1 MPTPRREEVTIT
13 VVHEIAHHFGID
25 DARLHEA
32 RLGLT
37 LVGLTRLGGQAPA
50 GSRECLGGARG
61 CLRRRDWPTRSG
73 CSREDAPEPVE
84 GVEEDFGADEA
95 PEEGFEVLASLPAFG
110 AASESALSFCHS
122 G

>member
-1 MPTPRREEVTIT
+1 MPQAARV
-13 VVHEIAHHFGID
+13 A
-25 DARLHEA
+25 DA
-32 RLGLT
+32 LGL
-37 LVGLTRLGGQAPA
+37 LASP
-50 GSRECLGGARG
+50 
-61 CLRRRDWPTRSG
+61 
-73 CSREDAPEPVE
+73 EDAPEPVE